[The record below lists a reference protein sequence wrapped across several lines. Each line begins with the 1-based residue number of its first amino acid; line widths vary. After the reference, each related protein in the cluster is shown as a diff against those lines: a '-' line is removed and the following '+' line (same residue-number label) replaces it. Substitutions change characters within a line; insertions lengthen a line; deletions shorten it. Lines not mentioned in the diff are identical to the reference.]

1 MLELIILGIGLLFL
15 STLNFNQYIKRIFFY
30 FGLFIIAINFVL
42 VVNEDIGKESL
53 IYLSHVFI
61 FLIGLIAFLDAL
73 SAFGIIL
80 KKK

>member
-30 FGLFIIAINFVL
+30 FGLFIIAINFIL
-42 VVNEDIGKESL
+42 VNENAGKESL

-61 FLIGLIAFLDAL
+61 FLIGLIALLDAL
-73 SAFGIIL
+73 SAFGIVL